1 MHNTNVN
8 YRPLNLHDPL
18 PQQHEII
25 RMMQK
30 RRKMWKNKT
39 LCRRHACDLEM
50 PDDKIASNTWLKV
63 SELFPEKLDL

>member
-1 MHNTNVN
+1 
-8 YRPLNLHDPL
+8 
-18 PQQHEII
+18 
-25 RMMQK
+25 MMQK